1 MHALLALS
9 ACLGDIGII
18 NPMTTK
24 ARQPD
29 ASMKLCQPLVK
40 DQGGDALPTK
50 QLQGG
55 IKRSIRQRGTS
66 EQKSTAEEVI
76 IALQPMERQ
85 CATAAQEKGAS
96 SWLATLPVKRHRF
109 ALNEGEFWDAI
120 ALSYGWPHRMTP
132 LNCQSGDAFSV
143 NHVLICK
150 QDG

>member
-85 CATAAQEKGAS
+85 CVTAAQEKG
-96 SWLATLPVKRHRF
+96 
-109 ALNEGEFWDAI
+109 LNEGEVWDAI